1 MPNTHVL
8 PGQAICLSGWFHHI
22 LDLFSSCVSSR
33 FHMRGR
39 QSSFTWGPRGSTHRE
54 RRDAGWAVESFL
66 PFSSHTQC
74 PWLLQILRVPGSASK
89 PTELRG
95 GVPHA
100 ASKFHKNFEFLKALP
115 IFFQP
120 IPDSYLNLTFSG
132 CSSCILSGTLGDRRN
147 WSFRVQQDV
156 FFICCGK
163 ETFHLSGSIQTEILQ
178 RIIPRP
184 SRTPCACFL
193 NKPAQKQT
201 EGASSMFS
209 SALWI
214 L

>member
-1 MPNTHVL
+1 MPHTQWVARTGCMPDWL
-8 PGQAICLSGWFHHI
+8 VPSYPWP
-22 LDLFSSCVSSR
+22 FSSCVFSR
-33 FHMRGR
+33 CHMRGR
-39 QSSFTWGPRGSTHRE
+39 QSSFPWGPGGSTLRE
-54 RRDAGWAVESFL
+54 HQDSGWAVESSL
-66 PFSSHTQC
+66 PLSTDTWC

-89 PTELRG
+89 PNELRG

-120 IPDSYLNLTFSG
+120 IPESYLNLTFAG
-132 CSSCILSGTLGDRRN
+132 CSSCSTSGTLGD
-147 WSFRVQQDV
+147 VKKLV
-156 FFICCGK
+156 
-163 ETFHLSGSIQTEILQ
+163 FHLSGSIQTEILQ
-178 RIIPRP
+178 RIIPSL

-201 EGASSMFS
+201 EGTSSVFS